1 MKRKIYNHLLN
12 WKKHNGTSA
21 LLINGARR
29 VGKSYIA
36 EELGRNE
43 YRSFI
48 KIDFNDISDDNLNLI
63 LDNLHDRDR
72 LFSYLQLIYNTQLF
86 ERESLIIL
94 DEIQEC
100 PKMRAAIKYLVADGR
115 YDYIEIGSLMSIRK
129 NTENIIIPSEEE
141 HINMYPMDFEEY
153 LYANGEEMLADFI
166 AECYYK
172 TTPLPQALHRKALQL
187 LKEYMVIGGMPQV
200 VKAYLSTK
208 DFNEADRQ
216 KSIILTLYRGDI
228 AKHTGSQT
236 FKVESVFDAIPSQLS
251 KHEKKFRLSSIS
263 ENARMREYIEP
274 FTWLQ
279 DAKFVNLCFGSTE
292 PSMGLAINA
301 DRTTLKCY
309 FGDTGLLYSLAFT
322 NIEEKNDVYRK
333 IILGKLSLNEGMFM
347 ENIVA
352 QMLVA
357 KGYSLFFY
365 PNSDRNDNE
374 NRMELDFLLPKSHVT
389 NKHNMNFVEVKSG
402 KDYHIYSLKK
412 AMKKY
417 EMELNK
423 AIVLHPDNLEI
434 KENVT
439 YLPLYMTGLL

>member
-63 LDNLHDRDR
+63 LDNLHDRDL

-172 TTPLPQALHRKALQL
+172 TTPLPQALHRKGSSTFQGIYGNRRDATSC
-187 LKEYMVIGGMPQV
+187 KS
-200 VKAYLSTK
+200 LS
-208 DFNEADRQ
+208 FNKRFQ
-216 KSIILTLYRGDI
+216 RG
-228 AKHTGSQT
+228 
-236 FKVESVFDAIPSQLS
+236 
-251 KHEKKFRLSSIS
+251 
-263 ENARMREYIEP
+263 
-274 FTWLQ
+274 
-279 DAKFVNLCFGSTE
+279 
-292 PSMGLAINA
+292 
-301 DRTTLKCY
+301 
-309 FGDTGLLYSLAFT
+309 
-322 NIEEKNDVYRK
+322 
-333 IILGKLSLNEGMFM
+333 
-347 ENIVA
+347 
-352 QMLVA
+352 
-357 KGYSLFFY
+357 
-365 PNSDRNDNE
+365 
-374 NRMELDFLLPKSHVT
+374 
-389 NKHNMNFVEVKSG
+389 
-402 KDYHIYSLKK
+402 
-412 AMKKY
+412 
-417 EMELNK
+417 
-423 AIVLHPDNLEI
+423 
-434 KENVT
+434 
-439 YLPLYMTGLL
+439 

>member
-166 AECYYK
+166 AEC
-172 TTPLPQALHRKALQL
+172 
-187 LKEYMVIGGMPQV
+187 
-200 VKAYLSTK
+200 
-208 DFNEADRQ
+208 
-216 KSIILTLYRGDI
+216 
-228 AKHTGSQT
+228 
-236 FKVESVFDAIPSQLS
+236 
-251 KHEKKFRLSSIS
+251 
-263 ENARMREYIEP
+263 
-274 FTWLQ
+274 
-279 DAKFVNLCFGSTE
+279 
-292 PSMGLAINA
+292 
-301 DRTTLKCY
+301 
-309 FGDTGLLYSLAFT
+309 
-322 NIEEKNDVYRK
+322 
-333 IILGKLSLNEGMFM
+333 
-347 ENIVA
+347 
-352 QMLVA
+352 
-357 KGYSLFFY
+357 
-365 PNSDRNDNE
+365 
-374 NRMELDFLLPKSHVT
+374 
-389 NKHNMNFVEVKSG
+389 
-402 KDYHIYSLKK
+402 
-412 AMKKY
+412 
-417 EMELNK
+417 
-423 AIVLHPDNLEI
+423 
-434 KENVT
+434 
-439 YLPLYMTGLL
+439 